1 MYICCTC
8 VFAVCCILCVHA
20 CACLCMKVHLMP
32 SHKIVSPFE
41 RVLFLF
47 GCPRG
52 ICNSKKIESF
62 SSHIPATNSNEF
74 FYDRQFAVIAHLF
87 LEYSFFSVVSLGNTD
102 LFEIFM
108 HVYIYKIKTGEKD
121 VQKYS
126 ERLIYFCHKII
137 VADVVG
143 SFAPLNMMHLKCAI
157 RQGRYSVAQK
167 IGREESKR
175 PFLQDRG
182 QFVLVNYTSWHVYC
196 VIADVLFPLGL
207 HSRRSIFSPFA
218 LLTFF
223 CMALC
228 CWWGLG

>member
-1 MYICCTC
+1 M
-8 VFAVCCILCVHA
+8 
-20 CACLCMKVHLMP
+20 
-32 SHKIVSPFE
+32 
-41 RVLFLF
+41 
-47 GCPRG
+47 
-52 ICNSKKIESF
+52 
-62 SSHIPATNSNEF
+62 
-74 FYDRQFAVIAHLF
+74 
-87 LEYSFFSVVSLGNTD
+87 
-102 LFEIFM
+102 
-108 HVYIYKIKTGEKD
+108 
-121 VQKYS
+121 QKYS

-223 CMALC
+223 LYGFVLLVGARVSSPDLSQPPVNLNLAANLASLC
-228 CWWGLG
+228 DKERGGRLGRTATGLVINSVENHLSVRERETVTVLFPATDIS